1 MPPTMWFGIKVPQKN
16 RPTKEQWDRIEYFNT
31 RDKILGI
38 SESIKFNKK
47 YHRTPCKKSLKRK
60 KTPFEVINLQ
70 QLLNNLIQHLED
82 KTKMPPPSPILLP
95 GSLKRCDALPYKK
108 QKI

>member
-1 MPPTMWFGIKVPQKN
+1 MWFGIKVPQKN

-38 SESIKFNKK
+38 SDSIKFNKK
-47 YHRTPCKKSLKRK
+47 YRRTRRKKSRKRK
-60 KTPFEVINLQ
+60 KPPFKVIKLQ
-70 QLLNNLIQHLED
+70 QLLNNLIQQNED
-82 KTKMPPPSPILLP
+82 EKNMPPPAPILLP
-95 GSLKRCDALPYKK
+95 GSLKRSGALPYKK